1 MLIDKK
7 LLLWLKKKKIVC
19 LTYSNWA
26 EGPQRTCGIEKQEI
40 GGKSVLLYSFV
51 ILKTTSLVTLGKS
64 LYLSVT
70 SYFMSM
76 TCLFLAYRVIRIKLH
91 IAFGRCLWT
100 TVAVWIYKI
109 KIWGYYFRVK
119 KLKVRT
125 LELWHQNLVSLI
137 NPVHV
142 RPWMCLLALWMYIIH
157 FYFIPF
163 LLSTINA
170 QRV

>member
-7 LLLWLKKKKIVC
+7 LLLWFKKKNC
-19 LTYSNWA
+19 LSDIQQLSWRASEDLGYRETGNW
-26 EGPQRTCGIEKQEI
+26 GK
-40 GGKSVLLYSFV
+40 KSVLLYSFV

-70 SYFMSM
+70 WYFISM